1 MARTQ
6 SSKGG
11 GNRARGGGS
20 KSSGTR
26 KEDGSFLGALRDK
39 PYAAAGVAAGVA
51 AAGAF
56 LWSKRSQIGEAI
68 DSGMEKLDEL
78 KAERFGDE
86 EKSQTE
92 IAEEALTLKETGAK
106 SKGARGPIA
115 QQDIKAGIA
124 ESNQEAK
131 AGAKAYS

>member
-1 MARTQ
+1 MAKTQ
-6 SSKGG
+6 SKSGG
-11 GNRARGGGS
+11 GTRARNNS
-20 KSSGTR
+20 KKS
-26 KEDGSFLGALRDK
+26 DGSFLGALKDK

-78 KAERFGDE
+78 KAERFGED
-86 EKSQTE
+86 KPQSE

-106 SKGARGPIA
+106 AKPQG
-115 QQDIKAGIA
+115 
-124 ESNQEAK
+124 SNQEAK

>member
-1 MARTQ
+1 MAKTQ

-11 GNRARGGGS
+11 GNRARSSG
-20 KSSGTR
+20 KSSGTS
-26 KEDGSFLGALRDK
+26 KQDSSFLGALKQK

-56 LWSKRSQIGEAI
+56 LWSKRGQIGEAI

-78 KAERFGDE
+78 KAERFGED
-86 EKSQTE
+86 KSQEE

-106 SKGARGPIA
+106 AKP
-115 QQDIKAGIA
+115 
-124 ESNQEAK
+124 ETSNQEAK
-131 AGAKAYS
+131 AGAKVLS

>member
-1 MARTQ
+1 MATTKT
-6 SSKGG
+6 S
-11 GNRARGGGS
+11 RGGGTRARSSS
-20 KSSGTR
+20 KSSGSN
-26 KEDGSFLGALRDK
+26 KSNDGSFLGALKDK

-68 DSGMEKLDEL
+68 DSGMDKLDEL
-78 KAERFGDE
+78 KAERFGED
-86 EKSQTE
+86 KSQTE

-106 SKGARGPIA
+106 AKGSRGPIA

>member
-1 MARTQ
+1 MAKTQ

-20 KSSGTR
+20 KNSGGNR
-26 KEDGSFLGALRDK
+26 QDGSFLGALRDK

-56 LWSKRSQIGEAI
+56 LWSKRSQIGEAV

-78 KAERFGDE
+78 KAERFGE
-86 EKSQTE
+86 NKPQSE

-124 ESNQEAK
+124 E
-131 AGAKAYS
+131 

>member
-1 MARTQ
+1 MAA
-6 SSKGG
+6 SKST
-11 GNRARGGGS
+11 RGGGS
-20 KSSGTR
+20 RKSSSSTR
-26 KEDGSFLGALRDK
+26 KSDGSFLGALKDK

-68 DSGMEKLDEL
+68 DSGMEKLDEM
-78 KAERFGDE
+78 KAERFGDD
-86 EKSQTE
+86 KPQSE

-106 SKGARGPIA
+106 TK
-115 QQDIKAGIA
+115 
-124 ESNQEAK
+124 SNQEAK

>member
-6 SSKGG
+6 STRGAGSRGRSTSKT
-11 GNRARGGGS
+11 S
-20 KSSGTR
+20 STTSTKKS
-26 KEDGSFLGALRDK
+26 DGSFLSALKDK

-68 DSGMEKLDEL
+68 DTGMEKLDEL
-78 KAERFGDE
+78 KAERFGDG
-86 EKSQTE
+86 EKSQAE

-106 SKGARGPIA
+106 AKP
-115 QQDIKAGIA
+115 
-124 ESNQEAK
+124 ETSNQEAK
-131 AGAKAYS
+131 AGAKAFS

>member
-11 GNRARGGGS
+11 GNRARSSGS
-20 KSSGTR
+20 KNSGTR

-78 KAERFGDE
+78 KAERFGE
-86 EKSQTE
+86 EKSQE
-92 IAEEALTLKETGAK
+92 QIAEEALTLKETGAK

>member
-1 MARTQ
+1 MAKTQ
-6 SSKGG
+6 SKSGGAGRGRSKK
-11 GNRARGGGS
+11 N
-20 KSSGTR
+20 
-26 KEDGSFLGALRDK
+26 DGSFLGTLKDK

-78 KAERFGDE
+78 KAERFGED
-86 EKSQTE
+86 KPQSE
-92 IAEEALTLKETGAK
+92 IAEEALTLKETGTKAK
-106 SKGARGPIA
+106 PQS
-115 QQDIKAGIA
+115 
-124 ESNQEAK
+124 SNQESK